1 VVTGPSVEVLADTS
15 IPVDARVAAAGEVGR
30 LSAPEWPLGEA
41 LCVVALDHEDRGD
54 VRTAA
59 VRAMAD
65 TPAAAPNQLVRAR
78 GGVGRVPVRA
88 GAAQCSANRVPR
100 RSWRPVSTS
109 SREPRWLNPYFP

>member
-1 VVTGPSVEVLADTS
+1 VVTGPSVEVLPDTS
-15 IPVDARVAAAGEVGR
+15 IPDDARFPPAGEVGR

-65 TPAAAPNQLVRAR
+65 TPAAAPNQLVRVR

-88 GAAQCSANRVPR
+88 EAVAVQRELGSAPVMTTRFDEQPRVR
-100 RSWRPVSTS
+100 R
-109 SREPRWLNPYFP
+109 LNPYFP